1 MEPRNPNQE
10 SIDPRLL
17 VREGGKQALAE
28 ALAATGYIPQPRA
41 LNDMALALRQY
52 HPILFGGPRGSGKT
66 SQGEALAKG
75 CNLTLFYV
83 PGVEGL
89 TPREVLGGW
98 RNRAQERAGEQLI
111 RSGSEPKAAR
121 AQVWT
126 EEFYE
131 KGEFLEAFAYAREA
145 VDRGEPPPVLIVDE
159 VEKLELK
166 IQNLL
171 LQPLARGWA
180 SVPKLEGV
188 IGVRQRELMPI
199 VILTSNNLKLL
210 SEPLRSRC
218 FVTWMELARPEEE
231 IRILHA
237 RVPQATAYLIGATVK
252 IMQLIRWDMPQ
263 VRDKPGIRE
272 SIDLLIAL
280 VDDGITL
287 LTEEVI
293 GEYLAC
299 LGKEQKEL
307 SSLAKALA
315 RLEEAANEPRRDI
328 DQWVS
333 EAFATDKQVEV
344 LPYRL
349 FRNRGRQEREY

>member
-1 MEPRNPNQE
+1 VELRDANKP
-10 SIDPRLL
+10 SIDPRRL

-28 ALAATGYIPQPRA
+28 VLAATGYVPQSHA
-41 LNDMALALRQY
+41 LSDMALALRQY

-66 SQGEALAKG
+66 SLGEALAQG

-98 RNRAQERAGEQLI
+98 RERAQERAIQQLVRGGTEANTA
-111 RSGSEPKAAR
+111 RSL
-121 AQVWT
+121 VWT

-131 KGEFLEAFAYAREA
+131 KGEFLEAFAYARKAAE
-145 VDRGEPPPVLIVDE
+145 RNEPPPVLIVDE

-188 IGVRQRELMPI
+188 IGVRRREHMPI
-199 VILTSNNLKLL
+199 VALTSNNLNLL

-218 FVTWMELARPEEE
+218 FVTWMELAKPEEE
-231 IRILHA
+231 VRILCA
-237 RVPQATAYLIGATVK
+237 RIPEAGPYLIAAAVK
-252 IMQLIRWDMPQ
+252 ITQLIKWDMPQ
-263 VRDKPGIRE
+263 VRDKPGLRE
-272 SIDLLIAL
+272 SIDLLTAL
-280 VDDGITL
+280 VDDGVTL

-293 GEYLAC
+293 AEYLTC

-307 SSLAKALA
+307 SSLRKALA
-315 RLEEAANEPRRDI
+315 RLEDAANEEHAEI
-328 DQWVS
+328 DGWI
-333 EAFATDKQVEV
+333 EAAFIAGEGGSKSDVEQ
-344 LPYRL
+344 L
-349 FRNRGRQEREY
+349 QEVRV